1 MNDTSQIMEAIANF
15 SRTIEIE
22 PQSLEAHLGLG
33 NAYQQMGWDE
43 LAITHLQ
50 KALEIAPEQFLAEDH
65 CRLGDRFKQRGKVA
79 EAIAC
84 YEQAIMVNPDLVIGW
99 RSLVQIQ
106 IQTNSSLDIILQT
119 YARANQ
125 HSEAIWQARDYNN
138 LGVLWLR
145 QAELSAVQDQGAMPQ
160 AISCFQKAIAIDP
173 TYADAHCNLGS
184 AFLRQD
190 QVKDAVLAY
199 KEAIDI
205 DPQFAQA
212 YFNLGIVFS
221 NTGNIDEAIACLESA
236 IALEPTSI
244 QAREYLSQLLIT
256 SHTK

>member
-1 MNDTSQIMEAIANF
+1 MEAIADF
-15 SRTIEIE
+15 SRTIETE

-50 KALEIAPEQFLAEDH
+50 KALAIAPERFLAEDH
-65 CRLGDRFKQRGKVA
+65 CRLGDRLKQRGKVD

-84 YEQAIMVNPDLVIGW
+84 YEQAIRANPDLVIGW

-106 IQTNSSLDIILQT
+106 IQTNMPLEAILQT
-119 YARANQ
+119 YARAEQ
-125 HSEAIWQARDYNN
+125 HSEAIWEARDYNN

-145 QAELSAVQDQGAMPQ
+145 QSGLSAINDQGAMPH
-160 AISCFQKAIAIDP
+160 AISCFQKAITIDP

-212 YFNLGIVFS
+212 YFNLGILFS

-236 IALEPTSI
+236 IALDPSSI
-244 QAREYLSQLLIT
+244 QAREYLSKLLASAT
-256 SHTK
+256 RN

>member
-1 MNDTSQIMEAIANF
+1 MNDTSQIMSAIADF
-15 SRTIEIE
+15 SHIIETE
-22 PQSLEAHLGLG
+22 PQSLEAQLGLG

-43 LAITHLQ
+43 LAIIHLQ
-50 KALEIAPEQFLAEDH
+50 KALAIAPEQFLAEDH

-84 YEQAIMVNPDLVIGW
+84 YEQGIRVNPDLVISW

-106 IQTNSSLDIILQT
+106 VQTNAALDTILQT
-119 YARANQ
+119 YKRANQ
-125 HSEAIWQARDYNN
+125 HSEAIWEARDYNN

-145 QAELSAVQDQGAMPQ
+145 QSGLMAVNDQSALQE
-160 AISCFQKAIAIDP
+160 AIVCFQKAIMIDP

-190 QVKDAVLAY
+190 QVKDAILAY

-212 YFNLGIVFS
+212 YLNLGIVLS
-221 NTGNIDEAIACLESA
+221 NTGNIDEAIACLESV
-236 IALEPTSI
+236 IELDPTSI
-244 QAREYLSQLLIT
+244 QAREYLGKLST
-256 SHTK
+256 YTK